1 MDNKPSKSNTAVIA
15 SLDSLKD
22 FASKYE
28 DRINIQCE
36 EEKKKDDSFVKEYLK
51 KNKKISIQEEIAR
64 TLQQAKLKEEEK
76 RKLEAEKLK
85 NKRELENINRAT
97 VDFIT
102 GEFDEMMRV
111 ADSDG
116 DGQID
121 YGEFVKMMSP
131 LKSPVRGLI
140 DYFEKLASAS

>member
-1 MDNKPSKSNTAVIA
+1 MMT
-15 SLDSLKD
+15 DSDIDEKMREADSDGDGQMNYGELVKNMSQLKTPVQ
-22 FASKYE
+22 
-28 DRINIQCE
+28 RLI
-36 EEKKKDDSFVKEYLK
+36 EYF
-51 KNKKISIQEEIAR
+51 E
-64 TLQQAKLKEEEK
+64 
-76 RKLEAEKLK
+76 KLEADIKEAFQLFDKDSNGLISAEELSHVMK
-85 NKRELENINRAT
+85 NIDGYMTDSEI
-97 VDFIT
+97 
-102 GEFDEMMRV
+102 DEMMRV

>member
-1 MDNKPSKSNTAVIA
+1 MT
-15 SLDSLKD
+15 DSDIDEKMREADSDGDGQMNYGELVKNMSQLKTPVQ
-22 FASKYE
+22 
-28 DRINIQCE
+28 RLI
-36 EEKKKDDSFVKEYLK
+36 EYF
-51 KNKKISIQEEIAR
+51 E
-64 TLQQAKLKEEEK
+64 
-76 RKLEAEKLK
+76 KLEADIKEAFQLFDKDSNGLISAEELSHVMK
-85 NKRELENINRAT
+85 NIDGYMTDSEI
-97 VDFIT
+97 
-102 GEFDEMMRV
+102 DEMMRV

>member
-1 MDNKPSKSNTAVIA
+1 MT
-15 SLDSLKD
+15 DSDIDEKVREADSDGDGQINYGELVKNMSQLKTPVQ
-22 FASKYE
+22 
-28 DRINIQCE
+28 RLI
-36 EEKKKDDSFVKEYLK
+36 EYF
-51 KNKKISIQEEIAR
+51 E
-64 TLQQAKLKEEEK
+64 
-76 RKLEAEKLK
+76 KLEADIKEAFQLFDKDSNGLISAEELSHVMK
-85 NKRELENINRAT
+85 NIDGYMTDSEI
-97 VDFIT
+97 
-102 GEFDEMMRV
+102 DEMMRV

>member
-1 MDNKPSKSNTAVIA
+1 MT
-15 SLDSLKD
+15 DSEIDEMIREADSDDDGQINYGELVKNMSQLKTPVQ
-22 FASKYE
+22 
-28 DRINIQCE
+28 RLI
-36 EEKKKDDSFVKEYLK
+36 EYF
-51 KNKKISIQEEIAR
+51 E
-64 TLQQAKLKEEEK
+64 
-76 RKLEAEKLK
+76 KLEADIKEAFQLFDKDSNGLISAEELSHVMK
-85 NKRELENINRAT
+85 NIDGYMTDSEI
-97 VDFIT
+97 
-102 GEFDEMMRV
+102 DEMMRV